1 MPTPATTATTDM
13 STTAIADTT
22 VTARPSTVTDTTRR
36 TTATVIMASGL
47 PTPRPT
53 PDILTVT
60 TATDIRTATGI
71 PTATAMD
78 TRTLTVTVDT
88 TVTMVKLESPTPS
101 RHARKS
107 KKSGGSVSD
116 APLKKSVLGCGIS
129 YCLAAL
135 ARNSKLLSSL
145 LLNDGRRQAYQLLAK
160 VQIKPQ
166 R

>member
-1 MPTPATTATTDM
+1 MG
-13 STTAIADTT
+13 TTAIAGTM
-22 VTARPSTVTDTTRR
+22 VTARPSMDMDPTRR

-47 PTPRPT
+47 PTPRPRLT
-53 PDILTVT
+53 PGIPTAT

-88 TVTMVKLESPTPS
+88 TVTMVKRGSPTPS
-101 RHARKS
+101 RHAHKS
-107 KKSGGSVSD
+107 KKSDGSVSD
-116 APLKKSVLGCGIS
+116 APFMKSVLGCGIS
-129 YCLAAL
+129 YCLASL

-166 R
+166 KYP